1 MATTPAG
8 TGFERLRASVQA
20 ELLARAPDQIG
31 RLRWSRE
38 QIEAAQRDGL
48 RALLARA
55 IGHSPFH
62 RRRLGGIDP
71 SRFELAGLSSL
82 PVMTKAEMM
91 QDLDAVFTDR
101 RLSRGLVERALAAT
115 VAEPIPILGEY
126 TAVASGGCSGQRG
139 LFVFDREAL
148 VGGFSSL
155 LRWQMARMLA
165 PGGPP
170 PRGLPSVMVGAASAV
185 HVTGSAPAWTA
196 GEEMPFR
203 VIPVPVTL
211 PVAEIV
217 ERLNSLQPSVLY
229 GYASMLARLA
239 AEQRAGRLRI
249 APMTM
254 TTTSETLTP
263 QMRAAAAEAFG
274 APIVDIFGSSEGLI
288 GTSAPDDEVLV
299 FNSDLC
305 IAELVDAK
313 NRPVPPG
320 VPSAKVLLTN
330 LYNLTQPLI
339 RYELTDSFVRHPH
352 AADHGHLRAQ
362 VRGRADEVLS
372 YAGVDIHPHVVRSV
386 LVTSPEILDY
396 RIRQTPAG
404 MDVEALAVVHVDS
417 ARLAGRLAKALAK
430 AGLHHPAV
438 TVRIVDHLER
448 NPETGKLRRF
458 VPLPAAPDRTD
469 HRANTPGT
477 VAGPVPAPP
486 GG

>member
-1 MATTPAG
+1 
-8 TGFERLRASVQA
+8 
-20 ELLARAPDQIG
+20 
-31 RLRWSRE
+31 
-38 QIEAAQRDGL
+38 
-48 RALLARA
+48 
-55 IGHSPFH
+55 
-62 RRRLGGIDP
+62 
-71 SRFELAGLSSL
+71 
-82 PVMTKAEMM
+82 
-91 QDLDAVFTDR
+91 
-101 RLSRGLVERALAAT
+101 
-115 VAEPIPILGEY
+115 
-126 TAVASGGCSGQRG
+126 
-139 LFVFDREAL
+139 
-148 VGGFSSL
+148 GGFSSL

-229 GYASMLARLA
+229 GYASMLAQLA

-249 APMTM
+249 APMTV

-396 RIRQTPAG
+396 RVRQTPAG
-404 MDVEALAVVHVDS
+404 MDVEVLAVVHVDS

-430 AGLHHPAV
+430 AGLHHPAI
-438 TVRIVDHLER
+438 TAWTGSGNRKRSAPSSPARPPRPGRSPPKPPRPRGRPRPPPRPADKERAGTRIRR
-448 NPETGKLRRF
+448 NCRCLAGRARWAGI
-458 VPLPAAPDRTD
+458 LPGYGGA
-469 HRANTPGT
+469 
-477 VAGPVPAPP
+477 VALALAG
-486 GG
+486 